1 MYKWFVWRAT
11 RPVNKADC
19 MSEWRYFL
27 KYNRNV
33 SIISTHLQYLPSFM
47 QSAMFTGHL
56 ARQTICLYVLHMI
69 MKLAYWQFNCII
81 FGKEQWNLSRII
93 ILPSCAEE
101 LRTAKQGIDLNI
113 FKFLCGLWVHFW
125 LYVVSFTA
133 VLVVLPFSFFFLVF
147 LAPFPS
153 SREERREWLRRRLD
167 CMGIG

>member
-1 MYKWFVWRAT
+1 MQNIAKMNIFYSFSEGEPGASITNKPVSQSCAVQCMYKWFVWRAT

-81 FGKEQWNLSRII
+81 FGKEQ
-93 ILPSCAEE
+93 
-101 LRTAKQGIDLNI
+101 
-113 FKFLCGLWVHFW
+113 
-125 LYVVSFTA
+125 
-133 VLVVLPFSFFFLVF
+133 
-147 LAPFPS
+147 
-153 SREERREWLRRRLD
+153 
-167 CMGIG
+167 